1 MATDTKKSNTTD
13 PATEKN
19 KAKLDKLFSECD
31 QSTEDSTDSIAKD
44 MPDNSIVE
52 QLKLKV
58 ESLEKELTEQKEAY
72 LRQQAELQN
81 RIKRKDSEKESA
93 LKFAQ
98 EKFFKDFLLVL
109 DSIDGALMQDS
120 ATTTVEH
127 YQEGLSMLSGQ
138 LQSLLMQFQVE
149 EVTPEVGS
157 VFSPTT
163 CEAMSMQPNEELPH
177 NSVLVVVQKGYNYQG
192 RLIRPARVIVSQN
205 LKQKEQDIENS

>member
-1 MATDTKKSNTTD
+1 MATDTQKSNTTD
-13 PATEKN
+13 PIAEKN
-19 KAKLDKLFSECD
+19 KAKLDKLFNESA
-31 QSTEDSTDSIAKD
+31 QLTEASTDDTAKD
-44 MPDNSIVE
+44 MPDSSVVE
-52 QLKLKV
+52 ELKLKV
-58 ESLEKELTEQKEAY
+58 TSLEKELSEQKEAH

-81 RIKRKDSEKESA
+81 RIKRKDAEKESA

-120 ATTTVEH
+120 ATATVEH
-127 YQEGLSMLSGQ
+127 YQEGLTMLSDQ
-138 LQSLLMQFQVE
+138 LQSLLRQFQVE
-149 EVTPEVGS
+149 EVAPEVGS

-163 CEAMSMQPNEELPH
+163 CEAMSMQPNDHMPH

-205 LKQKEQDIENS
+205 LNQQDIENS